1 MSEARGGRRMPA
13 YEVGGFE
20 LKSVSDGRHE
30 GSKAQE
36 RVEQRGVI
44 RRQE

>member
-30 GSKAQE
+30 GSKAQ
-36 RVEQRGVI
+36 
-44 RRQE
+44 